1 MDQAWRKALVR
12 WLEGSKA
19 EQTPLALFLEGAWR
33 PVELL
38 GEELRQGPQATGGRR
53 RRFVLRC
60 GGSYYF
66 LENSDENAVWR
77 FRPFKKGLE
86 D

>member
-1 MDQAWRKALVR
+1 MDRAWRKALVR
-12 WLEGSKA
+12 WLEGSRA
-19 EQTPLALFLEGAWR
+19 EQTPAALFLEGAWR

-38 GEELRQGPQATGGRR
+38 GEELRQGPQAAGGRW

-60 GGSYYF
+60 GGALYF
-66 LENSDENAVWR
+66 LENSGETASWR
-77 FRPFKKGLE
+77 FRPFKRGLE